1 MTLDIVENALRSI
14 RFEMDAVLYRTA
26 MSPGIREQHDQFPMI
41 ANPGGQMVVGQFG
54 SFIHGLM
61 RNYTKPIEDG
71 DIILLSDPYSCE
83 GAMSHANDWLVVQ
96 PIFHGGSRL
105 VSPLSFLPTSPP
117 VWTLTVMVRR
127 FRAV

>member
-1 MTLDIVENALRSI
+1 
-14 RFEMDAVLYRTA
+14 
-26 MSPGIREQHDQFPMI
+26 MI

-61 RNYTKPIEDG
+61 KNYTKPIEDG

-83 GAMSHANDWLVVQ
+83 GAMSHANDWLVVV

-105 VSPLSFLPTSPP
+105 VGGLMPFILSTFPSKGPMLMYYHRMYRLAGRPCSAT
-117 VWTLTVMVRR
+117 
-127 FRAV
+127 

>member
-1 MTLDIVENALRSI
+1 
-14 RFEMDAVLYRTA
+14 
-26 MSPGIREQHDQFPMI
+26 MI

-61 RNYTKPIEDG
+61 KNYTKPIEDG

-105 VSPLSFLPTSPP
+105 VSGLMPLILQR
-117 VWTLTVMVRR
+117 V
-127 FRAV
+127 FRQRDHALMYSHRTHRLDGRPCSAT

>member
-1 MTLDIVENALRSI
+1 
-14 RFEMDAVLYRTA
+14 
-26 MSPGIREQHDQFPMI
+26 MI

-61 RNYTKPIEDG
+61 KNYTKPIEDG

-105 VSPLSFLPTSPP
+105 VGGLMPLILQRLLRQTDNTDVLSSKCTHRLAGRPCSAT
-117 VWTLTVMVRR
+117 
-127 FRAV
+127 